1 MAKLAG
7 KVAVI
12 TGASGGIGSAAAAA
26 MLAEGAQIMLGGRDA
41 NRLKLACDHLSGGKS
56 VRHHVGDPAKEAD
69 VIRLFE
75 EAAAAFGG
83 VDIVFA
89 NAGAEGRIAPL
100 TALSVEEFDEVQ
112 LVNIRGTWL
121 AIKHA
126 VPLLVARGGGSII
139 CTSSVRGQRRRG
151 RPFGLCREQARY

>member
-26 MLAEGAQIMLGGRDA
+26 MLAEGAQIMLAGRDA

-56 VRHHVGDPAKEAD
+56 VRLHVGDPAKEAD